1 MSAVAGLQSPR
12 LRTLRPRAPAL
23 AASPRLALLGT
34 GTVGAAWVE
43 RYTRLQGAGIELPAL
58 AWLANSRA
66 VQPAA
71 GDLATMLE
79 QANAAPRRERVLQG
93 WAEAE
98 ALQAGD
104 ILVDATAS
112 DTVADSSMSCTCPA
126 YSPRFRS
133 GLSWTSCSSSLASQL
148 AVLFLLSRCRCNDSL
163 C

>member
-71 GDLATMLE
+71 GDLAAML
-79 QANAAPRRERVLQG
+79 
-93 WAEAE
+93 
-98 ALQAGD
+98 
-104 ILVDATAS
+104 
-112 DTVADSSMSCTCPA
+112 
-126 YSPRFRS
+126 Y
-133 GLSWTSCSSSLASQL
+133 
-148 AVLFLLSRCRCNDSL
+148 
-163 C
+163 

>member
-66 VQPAA
+66 V
-71 GDLATMLE
+71 
-79 QANAAPRRERVLQG
+79 
-93 WAEAE
+93 
-98 ALQAGD
+98 
-104 ILVDATAS
+104 
-112 DTVADSSMSCTCPA
+112 
-126 YSPRFRS
+126 
-133 GLSWTSCSSSLASQL
+133 
-148 AVLFLLSRCRCNDSL
+148 
-163 C
+163 